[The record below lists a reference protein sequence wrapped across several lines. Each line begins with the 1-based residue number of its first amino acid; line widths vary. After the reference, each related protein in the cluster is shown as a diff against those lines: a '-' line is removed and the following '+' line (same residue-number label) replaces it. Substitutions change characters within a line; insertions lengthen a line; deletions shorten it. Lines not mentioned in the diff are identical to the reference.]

1 VSAFTITAPTEG
13 AVLRAGQD
21 VAASVDLGSE
31 VGVRLVQYYW
41 YRQDDEPLVSQQ
53 AHPSLVATSSSTP
66 PFGGKLTVP
75 SEAIGQM
82 RLLAVGQV
90 TRGRLAGQEEFDE
103 ILVQVDPPTDLTGI
117 EFEVEKP
124 WRLDTLGKIHE
135 VPVVGQF
142 ADGVVRRIGGASAGS
157 TFQSSNEQV
166 IQLYPDGLL
175 RVVGNG
181 KATLTVVNRGKEGKL
196 DIVVKADAEL
206 NRTPIAR
213 AGPDVIVKAGTTVS
227 LSALGSTD
235 PDGDPLRYEWEQVR
249 GNKVSLL
256 DANSPKATFAAPRVS
271 AKRLLTFKLR
281 VTDMK
286 GPDTVKGADSLP
298 SYVNVWVEP

>member
-1 VSAFTITAPTEG
+1 
-13 AVLRAGQD
+13 
-21 VAASVDLGSE
+21 
-31 VGVRLVQYYW
+31 
-41 YRQDDEPLVSQQ
+41 
-53 AHPSLVATSSSTP
+53 
-66 PFGGKLTVP
+66 
-75 SEAIGQM
+75 
-82 RLLAVGQV
+82 
-90 TRGRLAGQEEFDE
+90 
-103 ILVQVDPPTDLTGI
+103 
-117 EFEVEKP
+117 
-124 WRLDTLGKIHE
+124 
-135 VPVVGQF
+135 
-142 ADGVVRRIGGASAGS
+142 
-157 TFQSSNEQV
+157 
-166 IQLYPDGLL
+166 
-175 RVVGNG
+175 VVGNG

-196 DIVVKADAEL
+196 DIVVKADAEF

-256 DANSPKATFAAPRVS
+256 DANSPKATFVAPRVS

>member
-103 ILVQVDPPTDLTGI
+103 ILVHVDPPTDLTGI

-181 KATLTVVNRGKEGKL
+181 RATLTVTNRDKEGKL
-196 DIVVKADAEL
+196 DVVVKADAEL

-213 AGPDVIVKAGTTVS
+213 AGPDVTVKAGTTVP

-256 DANSPKATFAAPRVS
+256 DANSPKATFVAPRVS

>member
-53 AHPSLVATSSSTP
+53 AHPSLVATASSTP

-103 ILVQVDPPTDLTGI
+103 ILILVDPPTDLTGI

-166 IQLYPDGLL
+166 IQLYPGGLL

-181 KATLTVVNRGKEGKL
+181 RATLTVTNRGKEGKL
-196 DIVVKADAEL
+196 DVVVKADAEV
-206 NRTPIAR
+206 NRIPTAR
-213 AGPDVIVKAGTTVS
+213 AGPDVTVKAGTTVP

-256 DANSPKATFAAPRVS
+256 DANSPKATFVAPRVS